1 MEPVI
6 GVDVA
11 KGSSVVQALLK
22 RNEPYGK
29 LENISHEDNGFERL
43 GALLLRI

>member
-11 KGSSVVQALLK
+11 KGSSVVQAFWNRK
-22 RNEPYGK
+22 RAIWQSCRHCAWNEW
-29 LENISHEDNGFERL
+29 I
-43 GALLLRI
+43 